1 MFLKS
6 TYPALIWALVI
17 AILCGIPGKD
27 IPHFSYLELLQFD
40 KLVHASVFFVL
51 TVLLLNSF
59 TNGVA
64 PTLIK
69 SYAFLLAGTFCVAY
83 GGLLE
88 ILQGAIFSE
97 RTADIFDFIA
107 NSFGCMLALIYYW
120 FFRSKHT
127 HESKAN

>member
-6 TYPALIWALVI
+6 TYPALLWALVI

-40 KLVHASVFFVL
+40 KMVHATVFFVL

-59 TNGVA
+59 TKYFA
-64 PTLIK
+64 PTIIRT
-69 SYAFLLAGTFCVAY
+69 YAFLLAGLFCVSY

-120 FFRSKHT
+120 FFRSKNT

>member
-51 TVLLLNSF
+51 VVLMLNSF
-59 TNGVA
+59 TKSFA
-64 PTLIK
+64 PTNIR
-69 SYAFLLAGTFCVAY
+69 SYAYLIASIAGVAY

-107 NSFGCMLALIYYW
+107 NSFGCMLALIYTW
-120 FFRSKHT
+120 FFRSKIR